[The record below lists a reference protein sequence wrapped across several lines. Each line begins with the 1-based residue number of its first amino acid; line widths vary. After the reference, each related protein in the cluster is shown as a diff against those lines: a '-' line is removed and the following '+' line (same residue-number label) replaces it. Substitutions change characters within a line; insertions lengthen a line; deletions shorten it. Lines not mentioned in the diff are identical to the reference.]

1 LLLRT
6 GSDSLKAPITQ
17 VAPLATSRLTAA
29 IAVTVLTGWI
39 AQIDLLKN
47 FAPGMIAMNPFTAG
61 GLLAA
66 SVALFLRQ
74 PIDAPKERKI
84 IGQLLA
90 GAIIAMGGL
99 NLILSRHDVAAPGW
113 LMMSPLADGSLI
125 EVNGARISLSFVLI
139 GASLLALNW
148 KTARGFRPA
157 EVACAVTVV
166 IAILSLVAYSHYLIG
181 FYTTRSYTPA
191 SLLTSISFFLLATGI
206 LLARADRGTLAIIVS
221 ETAAGMLARRLIPL
235 AILLP
240 ILIGALRQTAERAGL
255 YDPTF
260 GAAHSATTFM
270 VLFFAA
276 IWWTTRMLFRIDTNR
291 MLAEGARQQQEE
303 QVRQLNIEK
312 IAAERASQAKDD
324 FLAVLSHELRTP
336 LTPALAAA
344 SYLAEHED
352 LSPQLRE
359 EVTAIRTSV
368 QLEARLIDD
377 LLDLTR
383 ITRGKI
389 ELHLEIVDVHGLL
402 RNSLEIARDNILEK
416 QLDLVVDFGAERH
429 HVWAD
434 AVRLQ
439 QVFWNLINN
448 AVKFSKKNG
457 RITIRTAN
465 DHGRFVFQIT
475 DTGVGI
481 EPEQLDRIFRAFE
494 QGERSISRR
503 FGGLGL
509 GLTISKRLLELQGGT
524 ITVHSEGL
532 NRGASFKLSLA
543 SVESPK
549 AASAARSITEEGPA
563 KSLQLLV
570 VEDHPQTL
578 RVLAALLRKQGHK
591 VLTAECV
598 QAAIKLLEAERFDG
612 LISDIG
618 LPDGNGCDIMRAA
631 KRQQT
636 LVGIAL
642 SGFGMEEDVRRSIDA
657 GFDHHLTK
665 PIDFQ
670 ELQKFVGTMA
680 MRTNHSAS

>member
-1 LLLRT
+1 
-6 GSDSLKAPITQ
+6 
-17 VAPLATSRLTAA
+17 
-29 IAVTVLTGWI
+29 
-39 AQIDLLKN
+39 
-47 FAPGMIAMNPFTAG
+47 M
-61 GLLAA
+61 
-66 SVALFLRQ
+66 
-74 PIDAPKERKI
+74 
-84 IGQLLA
+84 
-90 GAIIAMGGL
+90 
-99 NLILSRHDVAAPGW
+99 
-113 LMMSPLADGSLI
+113 
-125 EVNGARISLSFVLI
+125 
-139 GASLLALNW
+139 
-148 KTARGFRPA
+148 
-157 EVACAVTVV
+157 
-166 IAILSLVAYSHYLIG
+166 
-181 FYTTRSYTPA
+181 
-191 SLLTSISFFLLATGI
+191 
-206 LLARADRGTLAIIVS
+206 IVS

-240 ILIGALRQTAERAGL
+240 ISVGAVRQGVDKAGL

-276 IWWTTRMLFRIDTNR
+276 IWWTTRMLFHIDSDRIV
-291 MLAEGARQQQEE
+291 AEQERQ
-303 QVRQLNIEK
+303 VHQLNIEK
-312 IAAERASQAKDD
+312 MAAEKANKAKDD

-344 SYLAEHED
+344 SYLVEHED
-352 LSPQLRE
+352 LSPQIRE
-359 EVTAIRTSV
+359 EVAAIRTSV

-389 ELHLEIVDVHGLL
+389 ELHLEVVDAHGLL

-448 AVKFSKKNG
+448 AVKFTKKNG
-457 RITIRTAN
+457 RITIRTRN
-465 DHGRFVFQIT
+465 EQGRFVFQIT

-524 ITVHSEGL
+524 ISVHSEGL
-532 NRGASFKLSLA
+532 NRGTSFKLTLA
-543 SVESPK
+543 SMESPK
-549 AASAARSITEEGPA
+549 TPSVSGSIADEGPA

-591 VLTAECV
+591 VLTAEGV

-631 KRQQT
+631 KQRQS

-642 SGFGMEEDVRRSIDA
+642 SGFGMEEDVRRSMDA

-670 ELQKFVGTMA
+670 ELKKFVGTMA

>member
-1 LLLRT
+1 M
-6 GSDSLKAPITQ
+6 KAPITQ
-17 VAPLATSRLTAA
+17 IAPLATSRLTAA
-29 IAVTVLTGWI
+29 IAITVLTGWI

-66 SVALFLRQ
+66 SGALFLRQ
-74 PIDAPKERKI
+74 PIDAPKRRVI
-84 IGQLLA
+84 LGQLLA

-99 NLILSRHDVAAPGW
+99 NLVLCSQEPVPPRW
-113 LMMSPLADGSLI
+113 LMMPPLADGSLV

-139 GASLLALNW
+139 GASLLSLNW
-148 KTARGFRPA
+148 KSSRGFRPA
-157 EVACAVTVV
+157 EAACAVTAV

-181 FYTTRSYTPA
+181 FYTTDTYTPA
-191 SLLTSISFFLLATGI
+191 SLLTSVSFFLLATGI

-240 ILIGALRQTAERAGL
+240 ILIGAIRQTAEKAGL
-255 YDPTF
+255 YDPIF

-276 IWWTTRMLFRIDTNR
+276 IWWTARMLFRIDTNR
-291 MLAEGARQQQEE
+291 MLAEGARQKQEE

-344 SYLAEHED
+344 SYLAEHEN
-352 LSPQLRE
+352 LSPELRE

-389 ELHLEIVDVHGLL
+389 ELHLEVVDVHGLL

-448 AVKFSKKNG
+448 AVKFTKKNG
-457 RITIRTAN
+457 RITIRTTN
-465 DHGRFVFQIT
+465 EHGRFVFQIT

-543 SVESPK
+543 SVDSPK
-549 AASAARSITEEGPA
+549 AASVARSITEEGPA
-563 KSLQLLV
+563 RSLQLLV

-618 LPDGNGCDIMRAA
+618 LPDGNGCDVMRAA
-631 KRQQT
+631 KQRQS

-642 SGFGMEEDVRRSIDA
+642 SGFGMEEDVRRSMDA

-670 ELQKFVGTMA
+670 ELEKFVGTMA
-680 MRTNHSAS
+680 AARTNHFAP